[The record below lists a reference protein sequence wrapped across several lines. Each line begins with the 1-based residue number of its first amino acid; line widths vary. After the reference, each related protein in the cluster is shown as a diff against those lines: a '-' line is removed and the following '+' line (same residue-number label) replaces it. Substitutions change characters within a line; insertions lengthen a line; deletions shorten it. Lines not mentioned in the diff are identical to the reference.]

1 MPLSH
6 LECRKL
12 VCGVCLRK
20 EKHTQA
26 INPAV
31 LALIKMHHYR
41 DYSLQDEYLPLIA
54 CKSCVAT
61 LKAIDKVRQIQF
73 RILNVYILFSQ
84 GSGELQEN
92 SPYS

>member
-1 MPLSH
+1 MLVSMLGFVLIFILIDTIMPHHASSH

-26 INPAV
+26 ITPTV
-31 LALIKMHHYR
+31 LALIKEHHYD
-41 DYSLQDEYLPLIA
+41 DYSLQDDFLPLIA

-61 LKAIDKVRQIQF
+61 LKAIDKV
-73 RILNVYILFSQ
+73 
-84 GSGELQEN
+84 
-92 SPYS
+92 